1 MKSEKAAKIAIIG
14 SGYMGG
20 GMAQVFALAGHKC
33 VIADA
38 DSSIAQRS
46 FDRLLSEAKA
56 FEEQGLFAPGST
68 TVIAENLSYAQ
79 SIEEASAQADYIA
92 EVVPEVIEIKRE
104 VLARI
109 SDSARKNAIIASNTS
124 AIPIAKLSVFVSNPV
139 RFLGVHWMNPA
150 PFVPGVE
157 VIASPTTSEEILQF
171 VEQLVGGVGKVTSR
185 VSDSAGF
192 IANRLQ
198 FALYKEAVRMVE
210 EGSATPEQVDTVVSN
225 TFGFRL
231 ALFGPFAIADMAGL
245 DVYVGAY
252 KSLADAYGERF
263 SAPQSLLEKTSGGD
277 YGLKTAGGFAGLDGS
292 RSEEIV
298 AYRNRAYAA
307 LSQLKK
313 DLGPPPGFPL

>member
-1 MKSEKAAKIAIIG
+1 MKSEKTAKIAIIG

-46 FDRLLSEAKA
+46 LDRLLSEAKA
-56 FEEQGLFAPGST
+56 FEEQGLFAPGSA
-68 TVIAENLSYAQ
+68 TVIAENLRCAQ
-79 SIEEASAQADYIA
+79 SIEEASTQADYIA
-92 EVVPEVIEIKRE
+92 EVVPEVIEIKKE
-104 VLARI
+104 VLTRI
-109 SDSARKNAIIASNTS
+109 SDSARKDAIIASNTS
-124 AIPIAKLSVFVSNPV
+124 AIPIAKLSAFVSNPF

-171 VEQLVGGVGKVTSR
+171 VERLIGGVGKVTSR
-185 VSDSAGF
+185 VSDIAGF

-210 EGSATPEQVDTVVSN
+210 EGSATPEQIDTVVSN

-252 KSLADAYGERF
+252 KSLTDAYGERF
-263 SAPQSLLEKTSGGD
+263 SAPQSLLEKTRSGD
-277 YGLKTAGGFAGLDGS
+277 YGLKTAGGFAGLDSS
-292 RSEEIV
+292 RSDELV

-313 DLGPPPGFPL
+313 DLGPPPGLPL